1 VKGRAIEIR
10 NPPSFVVVTDAKGQ
24 RWLNAQRILSMREH
38 RDGTLIELDN
48 GEEFK
53 VEGRA
58 ADIAEYLQRPTVTIV
73 ADPAEVEPDERRSRR

>member
-10 NPPSFVVVTDAKGQ
+10 NPPAFVVVTDAKGQ
-24 RWLNAQRILSMREH
+24 RWLNAQRILSLREH

-73 ADPAEVEPDERRSRR
+73 ATPVEESAEKQSRR